1 MKGELTAI
9 IEAAEEGGYWAIC
22 PEVPGANG
30 QGETILPINNNTLNN
45 LLSEI
50 SQECNNVNV
59 LINQLQLSDI
69 TEKQKAQI
77 LAEILTA
84 TIHLQVHC
92 DESFQD
98 LIAEEMETLPDDDE
112 ID

>member
-1 MKGELTAI
+1 MQLKK
-9 IEAAEEGGYWAIC
+9 
-22 PEVPGANG
+22 P
-30 QGETILPINNNTLNN
+30 ILPIKNNTLNH
-45 LLSEI
+45 LLSEL
-50 SQECNNVNV
+50 SEECNNVNT

-77 LAEILTA
+77 LAELLTA

-92 DESFQD
+92 GESFQD
-98 LIAEEMETLPDDDE
+98 LIAEEMETLLDDDE